1 MGNGTFS
8 DGPRVSTEI
17 PGPRSR
23 KLLEMDDR
31 HLSGGSAYPDMFGT
45 GLRAPVFV
53 ASEGCY
59 LIDADGN
66 RFLETSG
73 TYSVGV
79 LGYAPRPLMDAAYDQ
94 MKRLMHVPNMPNP
107 PMLELAKSLL
117 EICPGDLKQGKVQ
130 FEVGGGPTMD
140 LAFKLAHYY
149 AVYGKR
155 AVNPVTFAFM
165 GAYHGRSL
173 GATALTGYAYYL
185 DGMPRVPGIVHIP
198 FAYCYR
204 CPYQKEYPTC
214 DILCA
219 RMIGHLLESGNYSYR
234 DQNTGRNSVA
244 TLVIEPIQAHSG
256 MIVPPDEFLPVLAEV
271 CREYGITTVADEICM
286 GFGHTGKWFAGDHWG
301 FVPDIMAVA
310 KAITGGAWPL
320 GAVVAKK
327 DIYDV
332 WGAAPD
338 KHMGT
343 YHGNPVGCAV
353 GLANLG
359 LIRENHLVENA
370 AAMGDYFLNGLRELA
385 ERYPLIGDVTGKGL
399 AIGVEFVR
407 DRKTKEPAERETIAI
422 VREAAKL
429 GVLILRNGYFGN
441 RITFMPPLNVT
452 THEIDII
459 LDVLAQVIGRAS

>member
-1 MGNGTFS
+1 MGRSG
-8 DGPRVSTEI
+8 GPRVLTEI
-17 PGPRSR
+17 PGPKSR
-23 KLLEMDDR
+23 QLLEMDER
-31 HLSGGSAYPDMFGT
+31 HMSGGSAYPDMFGT

-53 ASEGCY
+53 ASEGSY

-73 TYSVGV
+73 TYSIGV
-79 LGYAPRPLMDAAYDQ
+79 LGYAPVPLIETAYEQ
-94 MKRLMHVPNMPNP
+94 MKQLLHTPNMPNQ
-107 PMLELAKSLL
+107 PMLQLAKSLL
-117 EICPGDLKQGKVQ
+117 RLCPGELKEGKVQ

-149 AVYGKR
+149 AAYGKQC
-155 AVNPVTFAFM
+155 VNPVTFAFM

-173 GATALTGYAYYL
+173 GATALTGYAYYN

-204 CPYQKEYPTC
+204 CPYQQEYPAC
-214 DILCA
+214 DVLCA
-219 RMIGHLLESGNYSYR
+219 RILGRMLESGNYSYR
-234 DQNTGRNSVA
+234 DQTTGHNSVA

-256 MIVPPDEFLPVLAEV
+256 MVVPPDGFFPVLAEI
-271 CREYGITTVADEICM
+271 CRQYGITTVVDEICM
-286 GFGHTGKWFAGDHWG
+286 GFGHTGKWFAVDHWG

-310 KAITGGAWPL
+310 KAITGGVWPL

-327 DIYDV
+327 EIYDV
-332 WGAAPD
+332 WGASPD

-359 LIRENHLVENA
+359 LIEERRLIENA
-370 AAMGDYFLNGLRELA
+370 AVMGEYFLAGLSELA
-385 ERYPLIGDVTGKGL
+385 KRYELIGEISGKGL
-399 AIGVEFVR
+399 AIGVEFVE
-407 DRKTKEPAERETIAI
+407 DRRSKTPAEGKTKAI
-422 VREAAKL
+422 VVEAAKR
-429 GVLILRNGYFGN
+429 GVLILRNGYYNN

-452 THEIDII
+452 TDEIDII
-459 LDVLAQVIGRAS
+459 LGVLDQAIGKVS